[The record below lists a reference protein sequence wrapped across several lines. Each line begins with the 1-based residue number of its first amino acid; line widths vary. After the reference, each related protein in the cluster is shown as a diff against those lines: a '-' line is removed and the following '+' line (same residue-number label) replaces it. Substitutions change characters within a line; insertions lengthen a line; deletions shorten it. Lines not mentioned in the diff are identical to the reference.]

1 MAEHLI
7 IQGADK
13 QERYQTL
20 LPQALALIE
29 SETDQIAALAN
40 LCAALHSSFDWL
52 CTGFYLVKGQQ
63 LVLGP
68 FQGPIACTRIPFGKG
83 VCGSAWQAGKT
94 LVVDDVDAFP
104 GHIACSSSA
113 RSEIVLPCSMP
124 PAKWRRCWTSI
135 PASWPA
141 LTRWTRSIWSASR
154 PRSPACSEQTLAHE
168 KARRGALLLIQPN
181 PLGPCVMP
189 AMPGARPRAMAQRQL
204 QPQNKAR
211 PDRTI
216 RFLPLIIANRPD
228 SAEPASAQ
236 HRPNHSSSASSVIH
250 AGAR

>member
-7 IQGADK
+7 VHGADK

-52 CTGFYLVKGQQ
+52 WTGFYLVKDKQ

-83 VCGSAWQAGKT
+83 VCGSAWQAGTT
-94 LVVDDVDAFP
+94 LVVEDVDAFP

-113 RSEIVLPCSMP
+113 RSEIVVPVRNADGEVVAVLDVDS
-124 PAKWRRCWTSI
+124 SEL
-135 PASWPA
+135 ASFDA
-141 LTRWTRSIWSASR
+141 VDTEYLERIATGLTH
-154 PRSPACSEQTLAHE
+154 L
-168 KARRGALLLIQPN
+168 
-181 PLGPCVMP
+181 
-189 AMPGARPRAMAQRQL
+189 
-204 QPQNKAR
+204 
-211 PDRTI
+211 
-216 RFLPLIIANRPD
+216 F
-228 SAEPASAQ
+228 
-236 HRPNHSSSASSVIH
+236 
-250 AGAR
+250 